1 MERQTGL
8 FENALIWFGAAV
20 SIAEILTGILIA
32 PLGFK
37 QGMAAILIGHVLGC
51 ILLFLAGV
59 IGGKTRMPAMETV
72 KRSFGHR
79 GFLLFAIL
87 NIVQLIGW
95 TSIMIFDGALAA
107 EGLFSI
113 GHGVWALIIGV
124 LILVWLTVGI
134 TNLGVVNTIAMGA
147 LFVLTLLLSR
157 TIFTGATP
165 VLSAGGMTFGAAV
178 ELSVAMPLSWL
189 PLIAD
194 YTQYARKPVKASA
207 TSAIVYGVAS
217 TWMYMIGMGAAL
229 YTGAETIPAII
240 MAAGLGML
248 GLGIIVLS
256 TVTTTFLD
264 VFSAGISG
272 EVVHRKINA
281 IIFAVCVTI
290 LGVIMAV
297 FLPIQSMTN
306 FLYFIGSVFAPMIGI
321 LLADYF
327 LLGKD
332 ASSNAFDMKNIIL
345 WMIGFGFYRFMLHV
359 DTPIGST
366 IPSVVTV
373 IVLAVLVNS
382 FKK

>member
-59 IGGKTRMPAMETV
+59 IGGKTRMPAMGTV

-124 LILVWLTVGI
+124 LILVWLAVGI